1 MPDPEKYHA
10 GSPAKGE
17 PVFLAIGRLRSAHGV
32 HGEINLEIWTDFPER
47 IKAGNSLYLGDDR
60 QEVIVTAVRGKN
72 RLLLLSLQGYDVR
85 ESVNTLRNQIV
96 YTQTANLPK
105 LPPGQYYHHE
115 LVGLHVVDENDVE
128 IGMIQ
133 DILVTGANDVL
144 VLSDHGKEL
153 LIPLIKDVVLSIDLT
168 AGLVKVKPPNWD

>member
-1 MPDPEKYHA
+1 MPDPENNHA
-10 GSPAKGE
+10 GSPFTGE

-47 IKAGNSLYLGDDR
+47 IKTGSKLYLGEDH
-60 QEVIVTAVRGKN
+60 QEVTVTAVRGKN

-96 YTQTANLPK
+96 YTQADNLPK
-105 LPPGQYYHHE
+105 LPHGQYYHHE
-115 LVGLHVVDENDVE
+115 LVGLHVVDENGAE
-128 IGMIQ
+128 IGVIQ
-133 DILVTGANDVL
+133 DLLVTGANDVL

-168 AGLVKVKPPNWD
+168 AGLVKVKLPHWD